1 MDRAGLINKV
11 KIKMDEFTPDE
22 GVSLPFDNYIGPT
35 LDECARELL
44 EKAPLFLISPT
55 AIPLTGMI
63 YKDDKAYIPVPT
75 DYVKLYEVRY
85 PLWKKS
91 VRRAI
96 STQDPEYKI
105 QENEYIKAGYGRPVV
120 AIVNTSLTGGPAAN
134 YLECGKVIDTGSNTP
149 VALYVKTE
157 KPEDLN
163 DIFAD
168 SLTWLCS
175 AKIMTILGY
184 NDKAKLAYE
193 QFTNSMEG
201 ISIT

>member
-22 GVSLPFDNYIGPT
+22 GVGLPFDEYIGPT
-35 LDECARELL
+35 LDECAREVL
-44 EKAPLFLISPT
+44 EKAPLFLITPT
-55 AIPLTGMI
+55 AIPLTGVI
-63 YKDDKAYIPVPT
+63 YKDDKAYLPVPT

-105 QENEYIKAGYGRPVV
+105 QENEYIKAGYARPVV

-134 YLECGKVIDTGSNTP
+134 YLECGKVIDTGSGTP
-149 VALYVKTE
+149 VALYVKTD
-157 KPEDLN
+157 KPENLN
-163 DIFAD
+163 DVLLD
-168 SLTWLCS
+168 PLSWLCAS
-175 AKIMTILGY
+175 KLFGIMDY
-184 NDKAKLAYE
+184 ADKAKLAYE
-193 QFTNSMEG
+193 QFTSSMEG
-201 ISIT
+201 VATT